1 VTDTKP
7 KAPAGLRE
15 AINTTQPQWNVPEPS
30 RPSHLLGDD
39 DPPPGRCLLSILVVG
54 ATTCLCSAIVA
65 LSALAGY
72 GDELDEI
79 QTKEANNRE
88 IAIGTQYALAIQ
100 NEEQGAVELARDRYI
115 FIETEQPG
123 YGDVQPRLTQIAL
136 VLSATPTPSPSPSPT
151 PTQTVAPTEEA
162 SEAAATATPEISP
175 IEEAFKEG
183 EQAVLFGLYEEAIE
197 WFDVVIA
204 LDPNY
209 RRSEVDTM
217 LVDALTAQ
225 AGIYFAGTNTD
236 SNGLEGNQLARGVT
250 FVERARGIWEANPSI
265 FQQYQARINNVSF
278 TAFVVN
284 GYLTAQAY
292 LAGGLRAEALVIL
305 QELYALPSNWGYAGV
320 SISDLIVQAGG
331 TP

>member
-15 AINTTQPQWNVPEPS
+15 AVDTAQPQWNVPEPS
-30 RPSHLLGDD
+30 RPSHLLGND

-88 IAIGTQYALAIQ
+88 IAIGTQYALAVQ
-100 NEEQGAVELARDRYI
+100 NEAQGAVELARDRYI

-151 PTQTVAPTEEA
+151 PTQTVAPTEET
-162 SEAAATATPEISP
+162 SEAAGTATPEISP
-175 IEEAFKEG
+175 VEEAFNEG
-183 EQAVLFGLYEEAIE
+183 EQALLFGLYEDAIE
-197 WFDVVIA
+197 WFNVVIG
-204 LDPNY
+204 LDPEY
-209 RRSEVDTM
+209 RRVEVDIQ
-217 LVDALTAQ
+217 LVEALKSQ
-225 AGIYFAGTNTD
+225 GKIYIRGSNLD
-236 SNGLEGNQLARGVT
+236 DESNGLPGNQLARGIQLVK
-250 FVERARGIWEANPSI
+250 EAEAIWERQP
-265 FQQYQARINNVSF
+265 
-278 TAFVVN
+278 TAIADEALRYEADFAERF
-284 GYLTAQAY
+284 LTAQAY
-292 LAGGLRAEALVIL
+292 LAGGLASAALPIL
-305 QELYALPSNWGYAGV
+305 QRLYEENPAWGYRGILV
-320 SISDLIVQAGG
+320 SDLLVQAGG